1 ADGRLV
7 VEDPRFRN
15 RPVDV
20 PIDVILGNPPRMTR
34 EARRVARRLAPLD
47 LASLTLGEA
56 ARRVL
61 RFPAVA
67 DKTFLVTIGDR
78 TVGGLCSRDP
88 MVGPW
93 QVPVADVAVTLM
105 DFSGHAGE
113 AMAMGER
120 TPVALIDGPASGR
133 LAVAEAITNLV
144 AADVPSLSRVKLSAN
159 WMSPAGHRGE
169 DAVLVD
175 TVRAVSEFCVAL
187 GVSIP
192 VGKDSMSMRTAWQEG
207 GVEKS
212 VTAPVSL
219 VVTAFAPVGDARRT
233 ATPLLSRTAGARLVW
248 LQAHPGR
255 HRLGASALAQVAG
268 QLGDESPDI
277 APRSLATLVGEIARL
292 RERDVLLAYHDVG
305 DGGVFATVAEMAFA
319 SRVGLDLR
327 LDEFAGEPLAVLFAE
342 EIGAVVE
349 VAADAVERTIVE
361 ARAAGLAASVVA
373 TVATHDR
380 LRVTRRDGVLL
391 DLARDEL
398 HREWSS
404 LTHAMQRM
412 RDLPEAADQEFA
424 RIGDPHDAGLAPVVT
439 LAPAAPFVAT
449 GARPRVAVLRE
460 QGVNGQVEM
469 AAAFDRAGFEAWDVH
484 TTDLAS
490 GRRALADVAGI
501 VACGGFSYGDVLGA
515 GEGWA
520 KSILFDPR
528 LADAFAAF
536 FARPDSFALGVC
548 NGCQMMSALGDL
560 VPGARHW
567 PRFVRN
573 RSEQFEARLVQVE
586 VVRSPSLFFRGMEGS
601 RLPVATAHGEG
612 YAEFRDAAHLAE
624 ARSMVSLRFVDGR
637 GRPTQAYPHNPNGS
651 PEGITGLT
659 TADGRFT
666 ILMPHPE
673 RVWRTAQL
681 SWAPRDWG
689 EASPWLAMFENAR
702 RALG

>member
-1 ADGRLV
+1 
-7 VEDPRFRN
+7 
-15 RPVDV
+15 
-20 PIDVILGNPPRMTR
+20 
-34 EARRVARRLAPLD
+34 VA
-47 LASLTLGEA
+47 
-56 ARRVL
+56 
-61 RFPAVA
+61 
-67 DKTFLVTIGDR
+67 I
-78 TVGGLCSRDP
+78 
-88 MVGPW
+88 
-93 QVPVADVAVTLM
+93 
-105 DFSGHAGE
+105 
-113 AMAMGER
+113 
-120 TPVALIDGPASGR
+120 
-133 LAVAEAITNLV
+133 
-144 AADVPSLSRVKLSAN
+144 
-159 WMSPAGHRGE
+159 
-169 DAVLVD
+169 
-175 TVRAVSEFCVAL
+175 
-187 GVSIP
+187 
-192 VGKDSMSMRTAWQEG
+192 
-207 GVEKS
+207 
-212 VTAPVSL
+212 
-219 VVTAFAPVGDARRT
+219 
-233 ATPLLSRTAGARLVW
+233 
-248 LQAHPGR
+248 
-255 HRLGASALAQVAG
+255 
-268 QLGDESPDI
+268 
-277 APRSLATLVGEIARL
+277 
-292 RERDVLLAYHDVG
+292 
-305 DGGVFATVAEMAFA
+305 
-319 SRVGLDLR
+319 
-327 LDEFAGEPLAVLFAE
+327 
-342 EIGAVVE
+342 
-349 VAADAVERTIVE
+349 
-361 ARAAGLAASVVA
+361 
-373 TVATHDR
+373 
-380 LRVTRRDGVLL
+380 
-391 DLARDEL
+391 
-398 HREWSS
+398 
-404 LTHAMQRM
+404 
-412 RDLPEAADQEFA
+412 
-424 RIGDPHDAGLAPVVT
+424 
-439 LAPAAPFVAT
+439 
-449 GARPRVAVLRE
+449 LRE

-490 GRRALADVAGI
+490 GRRTLADVAGI

-624 ARSMVSLRFVDGR
+624 ARSLVSLRFVDGR